1 VTKPTA
7 GMPPLL
13 LLAGTSEAG
22 KSTAGQHLAR
32 CGARRLKI
40 SNILLSL
47 RSGTEVQHEGVATRE
62 GFDHE
67 EFIAQLRRWVVDIP
81 QAIVVVESFIDTDL
95 AILTR
100 SRWPTVCDIVFVDA
114 DRRLRIGRHASAN
127 DLPATESERII
138 RSKDQR
144 KRVFEQFARWQAIAD
159 HWIEN
164 NGSIAQ
170 FKTSLEQ
177 IMTSTLARAGTRS
190 AT

>member
-1 VTKPTA
+1 MTRPRA
-7 GMPPLL
+7 DMPPLL

-40 SNILLSL
+40 RNILLSL
-47 RSGTEVQHEGVATRE
+47 RSGTEVRHEGVATRE

-67 EFIAQLRRWVVDIP
+67 EFIARLHGWVVAIP
-81 QAIVVVESFIDTDL
+81 EAIVVVESFIDTEL
-95 AILTR
+95 AVLTR
-100 SRWPTVCDIVFVDA
+100 SRWPTVCDIVFIDA
-114 DRRLRIGRHASAN
+114 DTRLRIVRHASAN
-127 DLPATESERII
+127 ELPVTESARII

-144 KRVFEQFARWQAIAD
+144 KRVFEQFARWQEIAD
-159 HWIEN
+159 HWVEN
-164 NGSIAQ
+164 NSSIAQ